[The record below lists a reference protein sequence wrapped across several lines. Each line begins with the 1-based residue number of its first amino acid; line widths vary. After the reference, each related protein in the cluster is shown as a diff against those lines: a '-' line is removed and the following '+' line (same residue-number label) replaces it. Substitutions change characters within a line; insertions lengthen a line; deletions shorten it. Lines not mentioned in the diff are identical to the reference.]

1 MATRNRNTGGILD
14 ILLNNERF
22 SIVDSGRVNIPDT
35 IRNLLNRTTGPHQR
49 EKLIVNTAQKLGKLF
64 DLVKSWNSTLFQVL
78 SENSRLNSNSSHLL
92 NPNKVSED
100 VVVPITLD
108 LVIYGGMIP
117 IVATLGIIL
126 NVVGM
131 YVLLNS
137 PRRKQVLTL
146 LLLTL
151 LVFNIIFLICEVVLN
166 TEQFALSLSAKYRAL
181 FHVVMYSAIRCSG
194 ISSIFMLVTISHLQL
209 CAIRKPFDYNNTILS
224 WKEKRNVW
232 AKYFLPVIILSIILT
247 LPILVEFDLANEADP
262 KMDSIIR
269 SSSERLHPLYSV
281 FYVGVLNLGILGV
294 SPTAYLTYIACQIRR
309 ELKKS
314 DAMLRHFAVRRSITK
329 RKKRRTDRNDDEKG
343 QNDQITISLEDDQN
357 DNRTTRSEM
366 EIKALKAIRRSIFVF
381 IVFHSFRITTTL
393 GELYIVLYSN
403 KDDEAFK
410 KGNGMPYWFESIAS
424 LSDLF
429 MVINASLDGII
440 YINLDLETK
449 FGNFLRHNANNL
461 RRLFKKQDTNATIMT
476 NDTVMIEIAGKDTS
490 CQNGEANGQ
499 KEQEQLSSATNVK
512 NIAILVDI
520 EEKEETSK
528 NEELGCV
535 DVHKQTSNVA
545 MAEKYTLK
553 VNNEEKEE
561 AWQNE
566 DVDKMGLHQRLGASR
581 SLNSTMSASYSL
593 EIPGQDQRRSS
604 SVDERAY
611 KKST

>member
-1 MATRNRNTGGILD
+1 MATRNRNTSGVLD
-14 ILLNNERF
+14 ILLDKERF

-35 IRNLLNRTTGPHQR
+35 IHNLLNRTTDPHQR
-49 EKLIVNTAQKLGKLF
+49 EKLIVNTAQKLEKLF

-78 SENSRLNSNSSHLL
+78 SKNSRANSNSSYIL

-100 VVVPITLD
+100 VFVPMTLD

-117 IVATLGIIL
+117 VAAALGVIL
-126 NVVGM
+126 NMVVM

-166 TEQFALSLSAKYRAL
+166 TEQFALSLSGKYRAL
-181 FHVVMYSAIRCSG
+181 FHVIMYSAIRCSG

-224 WKEKRNVW
+224 WKEKRNIW
-232 AKYFLPVIILSIILT
+232 AKYFLPVAILSIILT
-247 LPILVEFDLANEADP
+247 LPVLVEFDFVNEANH

-294 SPTAYLTYIACQIRR
+294 SPTAYLTYIACQIRG
-309 ELKKS
+309 ELKKN
-314 DAMLRHFAVRRSITK
+314 DAMLKHFAVRRSIMK
-329 RKKRRTDRNDDEKG
+329 RERLRTDRNDDEKG
-343 QNDQITISLEDDQN
+343 QNDQITTSLEDDQN

-366 EIKALKAIRRSIFVF
+366 EIKALKAITRSILVF
-381 IVFHSFRITTTL
+381 IVLHSFRMITTL
-393 GELYIVLYSN
+393 GELYIVLFSN
-403 KDDEAFK
+403 KDGEAFK

-424 LSDLF
+424 LSDFF

-461 RRLFKKQDTNATIMT
+461 RRFFKKEDTNVTIIT
-476 NDTVMIEIAGKDTS
+476 NDTVMIDIAAKDTS
-490 CQNGEANGQ
+490 FPNGDSNDKREEKELSRANI
-499 KEQEQLSSATNVK
+499 VK

-520 EEKEETSK
+520 EEKEEPSQH
-528 NEELGCV
+528 EELSHLNV
-535 DVHKQTSNVA
+535 YKHTSNVT
-545 MAEKYTLK
+545 MAEKSTLK
-553 VNNEEKEE
+553 VNTEEIEE
-561 AWQNE
+561 ACQNE
-566 DVDKMGLHQRLGASR
+566 DVDNLGLHQRLGASR
-581 SLNSTMSASYSL
+581 SLNSTMSASYGPEL
-593 EIPGQDQRRSS
+593 PGQNQRRSS
-604 SVDERAY
+604 GGDERGY

>member
-1 MATRNRNTGGILD
+1 MATRNRNTSGILD
-14 ILLNNERF
+14 ILLNKERF

-35 IRNLLNRTTGPHQR
+35 IRNLLNRTTDPHQR

-78 SENSRLNSNSSHLL
+78 SKNSRLNSNSSHIL
-92 NPNKVSED
+92 NPTKVSED
-100 VVVPITLD
+100 VVVPVTLD

-117 IVATLGIIL
+117 IAATLGVIL
-126 NVVGM
+126 NMVGM

-166 TEQFALSLSAKYRAL
+166 TEQFGLSLSAKYRAL

-232 AKYFLPVIILSIILT
+232 ANYFFPVIFLSIILT
-247 LPILVEFDLANEADP
+247 LPILVEFDFANEADP
-262 KMDSIIR
+262 KMDSTIR

-294 SPTAYLTYIACQIRR
+294 SPTAYLTYLACQIRR
-309 ELKKS
+309 ELKKN
-314 DAMLRHFAVRRSITK
+314 DAMLRHFAVRRSIMK
-329 RKKRRTDRNDDEKG
+329 RNRRRSDRNDDEKG
-343 QNDQITISLEDDQN
+343 QNDQITISLEDDPN
-357 DNRTTRSEM
+357 DNRSTRSDM

-381 IVFHSFRITTTL
+381 IVFHSFRIVTTL

-403 KDDEAFK
+403 KDGKAFEN
-410 KGNGMPYWFESIAS
+410 GNGMPYWFESIAS
-424 LSDLF
+424 LSDFF
-429 MVINASLDGII
+429 MVLNASLDGII

-449 FGNFLRHNANNL
+449 FRNFLRHNANNL
-461 RRLFKKQDTNATIMT
+461 RRFFKKQDTNTTIIT
-476 NDTVMIEIAGKDTS
+476 NDTVMIDIAGKDAS
-490 CQNGEANGQ
+490 CQGGEANDK
-499 KEQEQLSSATNVK
+499 KEQEQLSRATFVK

-520 EEKEETSK
+520 EEKEKTSQ
-528 NEELGCV
+528 NEELSCLN
-535 DVHKQTSNVA
+535 VHKHTSNVT

-553 VNNEEKEE
+553 VITEEKDD
-561 AWQNE
+561 ACQNE
-566 DVDKMGLHQRLGASR
+566 DVDNLGLHQRLRASR
-581 SLNSTMSASYSL
+581 SLNSTMSASCCL
-593 EIPGQDQRRSS
+593 ELPGQDQRRSS
-604 SVDERAY
+604 WVDERAY

>member
-14 ILLNNERF
+14 ILLNKERF

-35 IRNLLNRTTGPHQR
+35 IRNLLNRTTDPHQR
-49 EKLIVNTAQKLGKLF
+49 EKLIVNTAQKLRKLF

-78 SENSRLNSNSSHLL
+78 SKNNRLNGNSSHLL

-108 LVIYGGMIP
+108 LVIYGWMIP
-117 IVATLGIIL
+117 AAAAIGVIL
-126 NVVGM
+126 NMVGM
-131 YVLLNS
+131 YVLLS
-137 PRRKQVLTL
+137 SQRRKQVLTL

-166 TEQFALSLSAKYRAL
+166 TEQFVSSLSAKFRAL

-232 AKYFLPVIILSIILT
+232 AKYFLPVMILSIILT
-247 LPILVEFDLANEADP
+247 LPIIVEFDFVNEADH

-269 SSSERLHPLYSV
+269 TSSERLHPLYSV

-309 ELKKS
+309 ELTKN
-314 DAMLRHFAVRRSITK
+314 DAMLRNFDVRRSIMT
-329 RKKRRTDRNDDEKG
+329 RKKPRSNRNDDEEG

-366 EIKALKAIRRSIFVF
+366 EIKALKTIKRSILVFV
-381 IVFHSFRITTTL
+381 VLHAFRITTTL
-393 GELYIVLYSN
+393 GELYIVLYAD
-403 KDDEAFK
+403 KDDEAFE

-424 LSDLF
+424 LSDFF

-449 FGNFLRHNANNL
+449 LGNFLRHNANNL
-461 RRLFKKQDTNATIMT
+461 RRFFKKQDTNATIIT
-476 NDTVMIEIAGKDTS
+476 NDAIIMDITGKDAL
-490 CQNGEANGQ
+490 CINGEANDQ
-499 KEQEQLSSATNVK
+499 EQQEQLSPATFVK

-520 EEKEETSK
+520 EEEENTSK
-528 NEELGCV
+528 NEELDCL
-535 DVHKQTSNVA
+535 DVHKQTSNVT

-561 AWQNE
+561 ACENE
-566 DVDKMGLHQRLGASR
+566 DVDSLGLHQRLGASR

-593 EIPGQDQRRSS
+593 EIAGQDQRRSL
-604 SVDERAY
+604 SVDEREY